1 MIRCPYIHE
10 MHERLLGP
18 TPRRPL
24 PIAFP
29 PLAKPEV
36 MDRESDC
43 LLESRP
49 ESRQI
54 GTMVKLNPDGFGAHT
69 TSAYH
74 QSPQHKSPLVP
85 CHGTDTDEEQL
96 RGAVGRHQ
104 RRDTVASTV
113 SDSDE
118 DGIYLRTHLRKIVEG
133 RKPKNAKTSLFIV
146 TSLVYAMLLIVVC
159 VAYVISDVTTHRL
172 PVIYYE
178 GFFTY
183 LYGASILFLLYV
195 FCFLLQESSCCN
207 GKPKPPKEKKPKKEK
222 KSKKAT
228 DAEAGKDGKDGKEG
242 GAAKEGTAKAAKEEA
257 KGKSASAKA
266 SSYQQSNKQEVYPKK
281 KRDQL
286 RESQRRRESSE
297 TGTPG
302 TPAATGDVG
311 LSTPAS
317 PAGRSGSSGGH
328 RRDQDRGH
336 ESGKYVLHFVSLRQ
350 ESTPD
355 PEAALS
361 PRFKRKTT
369 QDPAHGSFFLRV
381 GAIAFGLGTMIYTG
395 LEFGSFFEIPF
406 TSPCHQIL
414 RGVNPL
420 LQMIFTFMQM
430 YFIFMNA
437 RLNIHRFKV
446 LARFGLMHIV
456 ATNIC
461 VWIRTLVLESLK
473 EITAYHQRRGPEP
486 EDSAIL
492 ENIRQHTLRNAGMVM
507 GTELGPGSDV
517 EWEPLS
523 VNLNAQEDLLSQDA
537 SSVLS
542 KIVQGTVH
550 TLAEATTTLVTAAST
565 PSTTT
570 TTSTAAP
577 TTTTSSTTTSTTT
590 TTPLWTEQST
600 STTGSTSTTTT
611 TARSFGG
618 GLLDRLRDI
627 VTTEVTTASTSYESP
642 SDHFGTSSDGV
653 SSAGPTNATAASIA
667 NPSYLDALGDHVN
680 YLHRNSSLD
689 QTYES
694 LDALFPSAFIATST
708 AVSSNSTAVSCGRVN
723 IMGTIVQDSAPYLYP
738 FIIEYSLIGAAVIY
752 VMWKHIGRYPKFTNE
767 EDLEHR
773 LEVMLSRR
781 AVVMAQ
787 QARTGRV
794 DCVGASKGL
803 FFGLLLLVGSLI
815 CLILFFVLVRHPQ
828 LSLLAIYLAD
838 ASHCALM
845 VLAIFAIIIGFIRVQ
860 NLKFRCEEQSNLNDI
875 LLRISAF
882 GLFVYSTFSVIAGS
896 LNALESEPNLLVM
909 VTGIVA
915 VVQVVIQLLFIADVS
930 RRRVH
935 LPEHDRIKPGRQIVT
950 FLLICNVSM
959 FAIYTFE
966 AQKVFAN
973 PVQLDFY
980 GFIAWS
986 LIQRVTLPLCIFHRF
1001 HSAVT
1006 LAEVWKTTY
1015 KARLE

>member
-1 MIRCPYIHE
+1 MVGGGE
-10 MHERLLGP
+10 MKVATVDVESSDNMATLPVSRAHGVGGAGGAGSSDTAEKNNAANKEMELKNVMP
-18 TPRRPL
+18 KPL
-24 PIAFP
+24 
-29 PLAKPEV
+29 
-36 MDRESDC
+36 
-43 LLESRP
+43 
-49 ESRQI
+49 
-54 GTMVKLNPDGFGAHT
+54 
-69 TSAYH
+69 
-74 QSPQHKSPLVP
+74 
-85 CHGTDTDEEQL
+85 
-96 RGAVGRHQ
+96 Q
-104 RRDTVASTV
+104 R
-113 SDSDE
+113 
-118 DGIYLRTHLRKIVEG
+118 
-133 RKPKNAKTSLFIV
+133 TSLFIV

-228 DAEAGKDGKDGKEG
+228 DAEAGKDGKDE
-242 GAAKEGTAKAAKEEA
+242 
-257 KGKSASAKA
+257 
-266 SSYQQSNKQEVYPKK
+266 
-281 KRDQL
+281 R
-286 RESQRRRESSE
+286 
-297 TGTPG
+297 
-302 TPAATGDVG
+302 
-311 LSTPAS
+311 
-317 PAGRSGSSGGH
+317 
-328 RRDQDRGH
+328 
-336 ESGKYVLHFVSLRQ
+336 GKYVLHIISLRQ

-517 EWEPLS
+517 EWEPIS

-600 STTGSTSTTTT
+600 STTGSTATSTTTT

-618 GLLDRLRDI
+618 GFLDRLRDI

-642 SDHFGTSSDGV
+642 SEHFSTTDGV
-653 SSAGPTNATAASIA
+653 SVAGATNATTASIA
-667 NPSYLDALGDHVN
+667 NPSYLDSLADHVN

-752 VMWKHIGRYPKFTNE
+752 VMWKHIGRYPK
-767 EDLEHR
+767 
-773 LEVMLSRR
+773 
-781 AVVMAQ
+781 
-787 QARTGRV
+787 
-794 DCVGASKGL
+794 
-803 FFGLLLLVGSLI
+803 
-815 CLILFFVLVRHPQ
+815 
-828 LSLLAIYLAD
+828 
-838 ASHCALM
+838 
-845 VLAIFAIIIGFIRVQ
+845 
-860 NLKFRCEEQSNLNDI
+860 
-875 LLRISAF
+875 
-882 GLFVYSTFSVIAGS
+882 
-896 LNALESEPNLLVM
+896 
-909 VTGIVA
+909 
-915 VVQVVIQLLFIADVS
+915 
-930 RRRVH
+930 
-935 LPEHDRIKPGRQIVT
+935 
-950 FLLICNVSM
+950 
-959 FAIYTFE
+959 
-966 AQKVFAN
+966 
-973 PVQLDFY
+973 
-980 GFIAWS
+980 
-986 LIQRVTLPLCIFHRF
+986 
-1001 HSAVT
+1001 
-1006 LAEVWKTTY
+1006 
-1015 KARLE
+1015 

>member
-69 TSAYH
+69 TSTYH
-74 QSPQHKSPLVP
+74 QSPHHHHQLQHKTPLVP
-85 CHGTDTDEEQL
+85 CHGTDDDEEQL
-96 RGAVGRHQ
+96 GGGQVRGAGGRHQ
-104 RRDTVASTV
+104 RRDGAETVASTV

-118 DGIYLRTHLRKIVEG
+118 DGIYLRTHLRKIIDG

-222 KSKKAT
+222 KSKKGA
-228 DAEAGKDGKDGKEG
+228 DVEALKDGKEG
-242 GAAKEGTAKAAKEEA
+242 GAAKEGSAKAAKEEA
-257 KGKSASAKA
+257 KGKGASAKPSA
-266 SSYQQSNKQEVYPKK
+266 YQ
-281 KRDQL
+281 
-286 RESQRRRESSE
+286 E
-297 TGTPG
+297 T
-302 TPAATGDVG
+302 
-311 LSTPAS
+311 
-317 PAGRSGSSGGH
+317 
-328 RRDQDRGH
+328 
-336 ESGKYVLHFVSLRQ
+336 
-350 ESTPD
+350 TPD

-507 GTELGPGSDV
+507 GTELGPGGDV
-517 EWEPLS
+517 EWEPIS
-523 VNLNAQEDLLSQDA
+523 VNMNAQEDLLSQDA

-542 KIVQGTVH
+542 KIVQST
-550 TLAEATTTLVTAAST
+550 ARSIAAATTTLVTAAV
-565 PSTTT
+565 TTT
-570 TTSTAAP
+570 TTSKPSTAAP
-577 TTTTSSTTTSTTT
+577 TTTSTSTSTTSTTT
-590 TTPLWTEQST
+590 TSPHWIEQST
-600 STTGSTSTTTT
+600 STTVSSITTTT
-611 TARSFGG
+611 RSF
-618 GLLDRLRDI
+618 LDRLRDI
-627 VTTEVTTASTSYESP
+627 VTEATTASSSYESP
-642 SDHFGTSSDGV
+642 TDHFSSTDSV
-653 SSAGPTNATAASIA
+653 SSATVANTTTASIV
-667 NPSYLDALGDHVN
+667 NPSFQATVVDHVN
-680 YLHRNSSLD
+680 YLQRNSSLD

-708 AVSSNSTAVSCGRVN
+708 AVSSNSSAVSCGRVN